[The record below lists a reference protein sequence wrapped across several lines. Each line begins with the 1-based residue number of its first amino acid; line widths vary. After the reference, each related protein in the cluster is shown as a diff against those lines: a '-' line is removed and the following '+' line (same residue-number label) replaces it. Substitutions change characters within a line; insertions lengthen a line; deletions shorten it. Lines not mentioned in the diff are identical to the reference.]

1 MVRRGLL
8 ILMVLIG
15 IIGVTAA
22 QSGGQFCMRAFED
35 RNSSGT
41 LDAGEPLITRGI
53 SVNLLDAQNVTI
65 ASALLDQSP
74 TAAQGV
80 VCFQQRPAG
89 QYTMTITSADYTATT
104 PTTMTTALADGDLP
118 IVMEF
123 GGRRAAALATVAPTA
138 SASGTLDRDSVA
150 RIVIS
155 ALGTLVV
162 VTGMLVL
169 GVLIYALVFRQRKQP
184 IPDAMDPRR
193 TTGSMSAVRAR
204 DTSEI
209 PKV

>member
-1 MVRRGLL
+1 MIRRGLL
-8 ILMVLIG
+8 IGMVLIG
-15 IIGVTAA
+15 IIGVAAA

-35 RNSSGT
+35 RNGNGT

-80 VCFQQRPAG
+80 VCFQQLPAG
-89 QYTMTITSADYTATT
+89 QYTMSITSADYTATT

-123 GGRRAAALATVAPTA
+123 GGRRAAALITPTPTV
-138 SASGTLDRDSVA
+138 SASGGLDRDTLA
-150 RIVIS
+150 RMVIS

-162 VTGMLVL
+162 VAGMVVL
-169 GVLIYALVFRQRKQP
+169 GVFIYIMAFRKKQP
-184 IPDAMDPRR
+184 IDAAMDPRR

>member
-1 MVRRGLL
+1 MIRRGLL
-8 ILMVLIG
+8 ILMVLG
-15 IIGVTAA
+15 GMIGVTAA

-35 RNSSGT
+35 RNSNGT

-74 TAAQGV
+74 TSAQGV
-80 VCFQQRPAG
+80 VCFQQLPAG
-89 QYTMTITSADYTATT
+89 QYTMNITSADYTSTT

-118 IVMEF
+118 VVMEF
-123 GGRRAAALATVAPTA
+123 GGRRAAALVTPTPVPTN
-138 SASGTLDRDSVA
+138 GGLDRDSLA

-162 VTGMLVL
+162 VAGMVVL
-169 GVLIYALVFRQRKQP
+169 GVFIYALVFRQRKPP
-184 IPDAMDPRR
+184 ITDAMDPRR